1 MQFIPAYNRLVEVAV
16 EQAQTIGVDGEPA
29 RIISAEH
36 LIAILLQTYRGKDK
50 QRVILLIEQA
60 EYDEEKLRAILR
72 EFDLEDRWNDFK
84 ERFL

>member
-29 RIISAEH
+29 RIISVEH